1 MKQLF
6 DHQEIPPFG
15 IRQDLTKLTYNVV
28 HEGCKNTPFP
38 HVYLSLVTGPDRQR
52 LIPALDDGSCVH
64 RKADLEINFKFTDAN
79 SPANVIFVIF
89 AIFTD
94 VNVVY
99 DPKNKHF
106 SSPYLQ
112 YMN

>member
-6 DHQEIPPFG
+6 DHRYIPPFG
-15 IRQDLTKLTYNVV
+15 VRQDINKLTDKVV
-28 HEGCKNTPFP
+28 SEGAKNTPFP

-64 RKADLEINFKFTDAN
+64 RKADLEVNFKFTDTN
-79 SPANVIFVIF
+79 SPANVIYVIV
-89 AIFTD
+89 ASYSD